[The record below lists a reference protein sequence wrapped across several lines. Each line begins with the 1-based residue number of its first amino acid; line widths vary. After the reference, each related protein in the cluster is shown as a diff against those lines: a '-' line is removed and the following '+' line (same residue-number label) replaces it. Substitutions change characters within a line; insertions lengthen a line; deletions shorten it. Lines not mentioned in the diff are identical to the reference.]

1 MEGRSC
7 FPLDSVDNLVKSV
20 RSTMGCEE
28 PRGAQTA
35 QDIMFAGLAEKK
47 RRAFPVIPAIKALIK
62 REWEKHDQRSFLPS
76 ASKRKY
82 PFSDEELLKWTKVPK
97 VDAVISSTSKQSA
110 IPVEDAG
117 LLADPLDHKAE
128 SSLKRS
134 WESTTGIF
142 KPAVAST
149 CTTRSMLVWLD
160 QLDQQIEQK
169 VSREK
174 LRAAI
179 PLIRGAAAF
188 MADASA
194 DTLRLAARSAALVN
208 NARRALWMKSWK
220 GDAQS
225 KAKICATPCEGEPL
239 RGDRLEEGG
248 KRKDQIDGPQKK
260 RNKRVPCSGVQHSE
274 GKIEIKKSDP
284 PVGGRL
290 RFFYPKWEQISS
302 NPWILGF
309 IKEGM
314 KIEFLQNPYDFFILT
329 RLNSMAQQKALEEE
343 IRSLLCKGVLV
354 EVPEGQEGR
363 GFYSPLFL
371 ISKPDGTFRTIIN
384 LRKLNTFIK
393 NYKFKM
399 ESIRS
404 TIKLL
409 FPNCVVA
416 GIDLKDAYYHL
427 PIHNRYQKY
436 LRVAVVFDGKV
447 RHFQYTAMPF
457 GLSTAPRIF
466 TKVMAEVMAYVRQKD
481 TLIVPYLDDFL
492 IIGNSDTQ
500 CTERVA
506 DAISSLQDL
515 GWIINIQKS
524 RLVPQSLQMFLGF
537 QLNSITQKCLLPQVK
552 IALTKEKVEAAIDR
566 PRMSLRGAMSLLG
579 SLDSCA
585 PAVRWAHYHVRTLQH
600 QILQEERRHG
610 GHLESKIT
618 LTQVVLTSLEWW
630 LDDDHLSSGV
640 PWVIV
645 PSGILTTDASPQGW
659 GAHMGNSFC
668 QGRWN
673 REEREYSSNLK
684 ELTAVYYALHH
695 FLPQLQQKH
704 VRILSDNT
712 TTVAYINRQGG
723 TRSETLMSS
732 AARILSL
739 AESNLL
745 SLSALH
751 IRGEDNQEADFLS
764 RHTLRQGEWCL
775 NRQIFQN
782 IVALWGHPQ
791 VDLFATRENRQTKTF
806 ASLSPADHPD
816 ILDALQASWKFKL
829 AYAFPPLILLPQV
842 IRKIREE
849 KARVILIAPF
859 WPKRPWFS
867 WLRIMSVKDPWV
879 LPSNPN
885 LLSQGPFFHPQVDN
899 LHLTA
904 WNLKGTY

>member
-1 MEGRSC
+1 MEGQSC

-62 REWEKHDQRSFLPS
+62 REWEKNDQRSFLPS

-97 VDAVISSTSKQSA
+97 VDAVISSTSRQST

-117 LLADPLDHKAE
+117 LLADPLDRKAE

-142 KPAVAST
+142 KPAVATT

-220 GDAQS
+220 GDTQS

-260 RNKRVPCSGVQHSE
+260 RNKRVPCSGVQRSE
-274 GKIEIKKSDP
+274 GKIEIKKSFP

-302 NPWILGF
+302 NPWILSI

-314 KIEFLQNPYDFFILT
+314 KIEFLQNPYDFFVLT
-329 RLNSMAQQKALEEE
+329 RLNSMTQQKALEEE

-409 FPNCVVA
+409 FPNCVMA

-552 IALTKEKVEAAIDR
+552 IALTKEKVEAAIDH
-566 PRMSLRGAMSLLG
+566 A
-579 SLDSCA
+579 
-585 PAVRWAHYHVRTLQH
+585 
-600 QILQEERRHG
+600 
-610 GHLESKIT
+610 
-618 LTQVVLTSLEWW
+618 
-630 LDDDHLSSGV
+630 
-640 PWVIV
+640 
-645 PSGILTTDASPQGW
+645 
-659 GAHMGNSFC
+659 
-668 QGRWN
+668 
-673 REEREYSSNLK
+673 
-684 ELTAVYYALHH
+684 
-695 FLPQLQQKH
+695 
-704 VRILSDNT
+704 
-712 TTVAYINRQGG
+712 
-723 TRSETLMSS
+723 
-732 AARILSL
+732 
-739 AESNLL
+739 
-745 SLSALH
+745 
-751 IRGEDNQEADFLS
+751 
-764 RHTLRQGEWCL
+764 CL
-775 NRQIFQN
+775 
-782 IVALWGHPQ
+782 
-791 VDLFATRENRQTKTF
+791 
-806 ASLSPADHPD
+806 
-816 ILDALQASWKFKL
+816 
-829 AYAFPPLILLPQV
+829 
-842 IRKIREE
+842 
-849 KARVILIAPF
+849 
-859 WPKRPWFS
+859 
-867 WLRIMSVKDPWV
+867 
-879 LPSNPN
+879 
-885 LLSQGPFFHPQVDN
+885 
-899 LHLTA
+899 
-904 WNLKGTY
+904 

>member
-47 RRAFPVIPAIKALIK
+47 SRAFPVIPAIKALIK

-82 PFSDEELLKWTKVPK
+82 PYSDEELLKWTKVPK

-117 LLADPLDHKAE
+117 LLADPLDRKAE

-134 WESTTGIF
+134 WEATTGIF

-149 CTTRSMLVWLD
+149 CTSRSMLVW
-160 QLDQQIEQK
+160 LDQQIEQK

-274 GKIEIKKSDP
+274 GKIEIKISDP

-302 NPWILGF
+302 NPWILGI

-314 KIEFLQNPYDFFILT
+314 KIEFLQYPYDFFILT
-329 RLNSMAQQKALEEE
+329 RLNSIAQEKALEEE
-343 IRSLLCKGVLV
+343 IRSLLSKGVLV

-384 LRKLNTFIK
+384 LKKLNTFIK

-409 FPNCVVA
+409 FPNCVMA
-416 GIDLKDAYYHL
+416 GIDLKDAYHHL

-585 PAVRWAHYHVRTLQH
+585 PAVRWALYHVRTLQH
-600 QILQEERRHG
+600 QILQEEKRHG

-618 LTQVVLTSLEWW
+618 
-630 LDDDHLSSGV
+630 
-640 PWVIV
+640 
-645 PSGILTTDASPQGW
+645 
-659 GAHMGNSFC
+659 N
-668 QGRWN
+668 
-673 REEREYSSNLK
+673 
-684 ELTAVYYALHH
+684 
-695 FLPQLQQKH
+695 
-704 VRILSDNT
+704 
-712 TTVAYINRQGG
+712 
-723 TRSETLMSS
+723 
-732 AARILSL
+732 
-739 AESNLL
+739 
-745 SLSALH
+745 
-751 IRGEDNQEADFLS
+751 
-764 RHTLRQGEWCL
+764 
-775 NRQIFQN
+775 
-782 IVALWGHPQ
+782 
-791 VDLFATRENRQTKTF
+791 
-806 ASLSPADHPD
+806 
-816 ILDALQASWKFKL
+816 
-829 AYAFPPLILLPQV
+829 
-842 IRKIREE
+842 
-849 KARVILIAPF
+849 
-859 WPKRPWFS
+859 
-867 WLRIMSVKDPWV
+867 
-879 LPSNPN
+879 
-885 LLSQGPFFHPQVDN
+885 
-899 LHLTA
+899 
-904 WNLKGTY
+904 